1 MTLYSRVLLELLAP
15 IPLKISFSPSFPSSQ
30 TLEYPTMP
38 SNDFVRTVS
47 RSYRVLVIGG
57 SYSGLAAALSL
68 IDLSNARVPRFTYN
82 PEAKPPTHRVP
93 IQITIVDKRDGYFHL
108 IGSPKALACKKF
120 AAEAWTRFQDIP
132 GLKSPDLSFIQGS
145 VSRVDFKN
153 KVAHIVDSEK
163 NDRAESYDY
172 LIAGSG
178 LRRSFPTVPQSLRR
192 DEFLKEAEG
201 HMAHVEN
208 AHDGVVVV
216 GGGAVGVEMAAELKI
231 LNPSQKVTLIHSRNR
246 LLSSE
251 PLPDDFAER
260 AHSILLETGVE
271 VVLGQRVIETTAVD
285 EENARVWN
293 LTLSD
298 GRKLTAGHVL
308 NAISQSVPTSTYL
321 SKEALNEEGYI
332 KVHPSLQ
339 FSGPIPNPHNH
350 WAVGDLVEW
359 EGIKR
364 CGGAMHMGHYAAMNI
379 HEHMLEECTGQKPN
393 YQTLSPFPAVM
404 GLAIGHKAVSYTPA
418 EGTREGEDL
427 QKSLFGKD
435 MGHTICWNYMRLG
448 EAIKA

>member
-1 MTLYSRVLLELLAP
+1 
-15 IPLKISFSPSFPSSQ
+15 
-30 TLEYPTMP
+30 MP

-82 PEAKPPTHRVP
+82 PEAKPPTHRIP
-93 IQITIVDKRDGYFHL
+93 IQITVVDKRDGYFHL

-145 VSRVDFKN
+145 VSSVDFQN
-153 KVAHIVDSEK
+153 KVAHIVDSETK
-163 NDRAESYDY
+163 ANRTESYDY

-178 LRRSFPTVPQSLRR
+178 LRRSFPTVPQSLKR
-192 DEFLKEAEG
+192 DEFLKEAEE
-201 HMAHVEN
+201 HMASVEE
-208 AHDGVVVV
+208 ARDGVVVV

-260 AHSILLETGVE
+260 SLSILIETGVE
-271 VVLGQRVIETTAVD
+271 VILGQRVIETTAVED
-285 EENARVWN
+285 GDARVWN

-298 GRKLTAGHVL
+298 GRKLTTGQVL
-308 NAISQSVPTSTYL
+308 NAVSQSVPTSTYL
-321 SKEALNEEGYI
+321 SKEALNDEGYI

-339 FSGPIPNPHNH
+339 FSGPIPNPQNH

-379 HEHMLEECTGQKPN
+379 HEHMLEECTGQKPS

-404 GLAIGHKAVSYTPA
+404 GLAIGKKAVSYTPD